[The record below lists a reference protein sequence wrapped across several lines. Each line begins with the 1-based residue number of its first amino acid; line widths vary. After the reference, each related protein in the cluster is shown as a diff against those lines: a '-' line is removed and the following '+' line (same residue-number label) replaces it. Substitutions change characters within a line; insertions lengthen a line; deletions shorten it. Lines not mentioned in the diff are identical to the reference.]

1 MQEKPDRPGD
11 IRHYR
16 RLAKKIIRSHFG
28 EPASRIVYRS
38 SGRTNFV
45 FAVNHVE
52 GQFVIRISPDRE
64 RLAAFKKELWATQK
78 VRQAGVPSPEVLAVG
93 NDVIPEPYMI
103 TRRVTGTE
111 ASHHPKRQRIVQQM
125 GEYAA
130 IINSISTEGFGANFD
145 WTDSDQKYRTWDDY
159 LHAEFQ
165 LDERLEFFA
174 AEKILSK
181 TDLDTLA
188 QVLEDTKTRSIKP
201 SLNHGDLRLKN
212 VIVDDDGEV
221 AAIVDWE
228 ECLST
233 LAPHWDLS
241 IALHDLSIDEK
252 HILLEGYGLDGATF
266 EEMAPLI
273 KAFNIINY
281 YGPLRAAVDQ
291 DDHKVLNEFK
301 LRLRGSLDLYSLP
314 K

>member
-1 MQEKPDRPGD
+1 MQEKPDQPGA

-16 RLAKKIIRSHFG
+16 RLAKRIIRSHFG

-52 GQFVIRISPDRE
+52 GQFVVRISPDRE
-64 RLAAFKKELWATQK
+64 SLASFKKELWATEK
-78 VRQAGVPSPEVLAVG
+78 VRKAGVPSPEVLAVG

-103 TRRVTGTE
+103 ARRVTGTE
-111 ASHHPKRQRIVQQM
+111 ASHHPKRKRIVQQM
-125 GEYAA
+125 GEYAS
-130 IINSISTEGFGANFD
+130 IINSIPTEGFGVNFD
-145 WTDSDQKYRTWDDY
+145 WTDSGPKYVTWEDY
-159 LHAEFQ
+159 LHTEFQ
-165 LDERLEFFA
+165 LDERLDFFA
-174 AEKILSK
+174 TEKILSK
-181 TDLDTLA
+181 TDLDRLA
-188 QVLEDTKTRSIKP
+188 QTLEDTKTKSIKP

-233 LAPHWDLS
+233 LAPHWELS

-252 HILLEGYGLDGATF
+252 HILLDGYGMRGSTF
-266 EEMAPLI
+266 EEIAPLI

-281 YGPLRAAVDQ
+281 YSAIRQAVEQ
-291 DDHKVLNEFK
+291 HDHRSLADFK
-301 LRLRGSLDLYSLP
+301 LRLRGALDLYSLP
-314 K
+314 E